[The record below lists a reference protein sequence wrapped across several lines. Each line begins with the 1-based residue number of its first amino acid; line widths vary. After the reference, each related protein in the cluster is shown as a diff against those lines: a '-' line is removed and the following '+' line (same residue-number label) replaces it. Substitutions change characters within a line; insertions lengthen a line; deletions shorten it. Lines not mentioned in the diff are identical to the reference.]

1 MIEAAADAASPDGSA
16 SVSGSLIGAASKA
29 GAA

>member
-1 MIEAAADAASPDGSA
+1 MVEAAAENSSLDGSA
-16 SVSGSLIGAASKA
+16 SVIRSSIGVASKA